1 MFPLLLKINRKKLTW
16 KVFFGKFLVLELD
29 CLKPYRQPVSP
40 QTLSLTCL
48 YQIDTENIEW
58 CFSFVSEMRN
68 ILHYFIKQSHL
79 QIDKDEGNSDSREE

>member
-1 MFPLLLKINRKKLTW
+1 MES
-16 KVFFGKFLVLELD
+16 FFGKFLVLELD

-58 CFSFVSEMRN
+58 CFSFCLRN
-68 ILHYFIKQSHL
+68 AQHTALFYQTITLTDRQ
-79 QIDKDEGNSDSREE
+79 R